1 MKVGIMQPYFLPYI
15 GYFQLINAVDKY
27 IIYDDVNYIK
37 RGWINRNNILC
48 NGQPHLFTIS
58 LKASSQNKLINQIE
72 IADDFNKFIKTVE
85 MSYSKASHF
94 EETYKILN
102 NIIKYP
108 NKNLAIFISNSI
120 IEICRYLGIKTEIIL
135 SSDIKKD
142 NGLRG
147 QEKII
152 EICKNVG
159 ADTYINAIGGIEL
172 YDKMKFS
179 EENINLYFIKPDIIQ
194 YNQNLKEF
202 VPFLSILDIMMWN
215 SKEEINSM
223 LEQYSLI

>member
-1 MKVGIMQPYFLPYI
+1 MQPYFLPYI